1 MVLLR
6 SDLRTLLQISL
17 ASNQWIPSAGG
28 FEGAANSSAGYAA
41 IPQELLPYSA
51 QEVLLDRPPTAGF
64 WRAGQRVSA
73 TNVTAAGAVAW
84 VCVEPGE
91 PGVWRPLFPL
101 AGP

>member
-1 MVLLR
+1 MLSV
-6 SDLRTLLQISL
+6 SL
-17 ASNQWIPSAGG
+17 IPKASLFQ
-28 FEGAANSSAGYAA
+28 
-41 IPQELLPYSA
+41 LPYSA

-73 TNVTAAGAVAW
+73 TNVTLAGAVGW